1 MAIDPQKMAG
11 LMQRMQLAQGGD
23 PQGAA
28 PPAGPPDGG
37 MMAPQGGAPGAA
49 PGGGVMN
56 SKISGTV
63 MMSPAEGQQGGP
75 PAPVQIDGTVK
86 MSKSNSGGPPNMVRI
101 EGDVMI
107 AKPGGQDAGM
117 APAGPAPMMPPG
129 GMPQR

>member
-28 PPAGPPDGG
+28 PPADPQGGG
-37 MMAPQGGAPGAA
+37 MMAPQGGAPA
-49 PGGGVMN
+49 PGGVMN

-63 MMSPAEGQQGGP
+63 MMAPAEGQQGGP
-75 PAPVQIDGTVK
+75 PAPVQIDGTVR
-86 MSKSNSGGPPNMVRI
+86 MSKSNAGGPPNMVRI

-107 AKPGGQDAGM
+107 AKPGGQDAGGQQGAPPGM
-117 APAGPAPMMPPG
+117 APQGMPP
-129 GMPQR
+129 R